1 MLNLNLPERFELS
14 GPSHDWFVEDDPS
27 DDFCAGRS
35 GQGPGVM
42 VEALKVDALHKRH
55 QVEVRHVHLVSALEY
70 NNNLVQNQMTQ
81 TSVDV
86 VNVNSSTFVPFLPLC

>member
-1 MLNLNLPERFELS
+1 MLNLNFSERFQLS
-14 GPSHDWFVEDDPS
+14 GPNHDWFVEDDPS

-55 QVEVRHVHLVSALEY
+55 QVEVSHVNLVSALEAK
-70 NNNLVQNQMTQ
+70 NILSSKSNAPLLFLVCLASN
-81 TSVDV
+81 
-86 VNVNSSTFVPFLPLC
+86 FC

>member
-14 GPSHDWFVEDDPS
+14 GPSHDWFVEYDPS

-55 QVEVRHVHLVSALEY
+55 QVEVGHVHLVSALEDK
-70 NNNLVQNQMTQ
+70 NILVQNQLTPYCFW
-81 TSVDV
+81 
-86 VNVNSSTFVPFLPLC
+86 FV

>member
-1 MLNLNLPERFELS
+1 MLNLNIPERFELS

-55 QVEVRHVHLVSALEY
+55 QVEVRHVHLVSALEAK
-70 NNNLVQNQMTQ
+70 NILTSKSNDPLLVLVCL
-81 TSVDV
+81 TS
-86 VNVNSSTFVPFLPLC
+86 NFC

>member
-1 MLNLNLPERFELS
+1 MLNLNLSERFELS
-14 GPSHDWFVEDDPS
+14 GPSHDRFVEDDPS

-55 QVEVRHVHLVSALEY
+55 QVEVCHVHLVSALEAK
-70 NNNLVQNQMTQ
+70 NIIVLNQMTPHCFR
-81 TSVDV
+81 
-86 VNVNSSTFVPFLPLC
+86 FV

>member
-1 MLNLNLPERFELS
+1 MLNLNLSERFELS
-14 GPSHDWFVEDDPS
+14 GPSHDRFVEDDPC

-55 QVEVRHVHLVSALEY
+55 QVEVGHVHLVSALEAK
-70 NNNLVQNQMTQ
+70 NILSSKSNDPLLVFVCL
-81 TSVDV
+81 TS
-86 VNVNSSTFVPFLPLC
+86 NFC

>member
-55 QVEVRHVHLVSALEY
+55 QIEVSHVYLVSALEAK
-70 NNNLVQNQMTQ
+70 NILSSKSNDPLLVFVCL
-81 TSVDV
+81 TS
-86 VNVNSSTFVPFLPLC
+86 NFC